1 MSNTCEPLLAALKQ
15 CLLQSDCVV
24 KDGNLPSDCLR
35 NHTDELPESC
45 QNLRKATFECKR
57 GLLDMLRLKSQ
68 LPNELMINPIIL
80 GALALRRHR
89 LPTISIT
96 TDELFI

>member
-57 GLLDMLRLKSQ
+57 GLLDMRKRFRG
-68 LPNELMINPIIL
+68 NNA
-80 GALALRRHR
+80 GATAQKLQGSSSSKTEVSA
-89 LPTISIT
+89 PQ
-96 TDELFI
+96 